1 MRIVQAILLLIMY
14 NIYTD
19 AFIRSLPC
27 ISLKKSI
34 TSNKLDNRNQN
45 YNEKLI
51 YINYLIGLRKIRKTF
66 KTTNIGDL
74 VTVVN
79 LTNSLMSNMTL
90 NVNNSDINI
99 DNEEINANK
108 IIISNIHID
117 VSNVKYVHISTKND
131 TLIVELDKKNK
142 LNDNILSDI
151 SNIDTLI
158 NILSM
163 LVKVVNIN

>member
-1 MRIVQAILLLIMY
+1 MY

-108 IIISNIHID
+108 NYYI
-117 VSNVKYVHISTKND
+117 
-131 TLIVELDKKNK
+131 
-142 LNDNILSDI
+142 
-151 SNIDTLI
+151 
-158 NILSM
+158 
-163 LVKVVNIN
+163 